1 MAAHREV
8 AGLSDPTTSSL
19 SNRLWRYGPLVFWMA
34 LIFAGSTDALSAS
47 HSGLI
52 VRPALLWLFPHIT
65 EPQIAVVHFLVRKLS
80 HFSEYAILA
89 VLAARA
95 FQGSARKALR
105 QKWFLASLVLIVVYA
120 FSDEIHQSFEPSRTA
135 SIYDSLID
143 INGGTTALL
152 IKLWW
157 RRRRRLGAARAA
169 DGA

>member
-1 MAAHREV
+1 MV
-8 AGLSDPTTSSL
+8 
-19 SNRLWRYGPLVFWMA
+19 
-34 LIFAGSTDALSAS
+34 LIFAGSTDVLSAS

-89 VLAARA
+89 VFAARA
-95 FQGSARKALR
+95 FQGSAKRGLR
-105 QKWFLASLVLIVVYA
+105 QKWFLASLVLIVIYA

-143 INGGTTALL
+143 IAGGVTALL
-152 IKLWW
+152 ITLCWQ
-157 RRRRRLGAARAA
+157 RRRRLGASPTVRE
-169 DGA
+169 GS